1 MKSSTNKGTK
11 TIFVVEGK
19 WGESYRWVF
28 GDAFETREKAKEFSN
43 NYVRHWPG
51 HRLRIVQFSRL
62 SVLESVSAE

>member
-28 GDAFETREKAKEFSN
+28 AFETREKAKEFSN